1 MHFHTGSAANCYL
14 PHPRKKQIGVFLCTF
29 EHFQPSALLLA
40 VQWKFLVPQSVNRI
54 ETIYFNVLQQNVFS
68 IVGYYVTSN
77 LGTVHVNN
85 QLSKRISLTW
95 LVYYYQL
102 AYYVKNKNILS
113 LHILKRKVL
122 LFQDGFMFL
131 EQDRHHGDFWVSVNF
146 GVCSFVYF
154 CACPLTG

>member
-1 MHFHTGSAANCYL
+1 M
-14 PHPRKKQIGVFLCTF
+14 
-29 EHFQPSALLLA
+29 
-40 VQWKFLVPQSVNRI
+40 
-54 ETIYFNVLQQNVFS
+54 
-68 IVGYYVTSN
+68 TSN

-102 AYYVKNKNILS
+102 GLAYYVKNKNIIS

-131 EQDRHHGDFWVSVNF
+131 EQDRHHGDF
-146 GVCSFVYF
+146 
-154 CACPLTG
+154 